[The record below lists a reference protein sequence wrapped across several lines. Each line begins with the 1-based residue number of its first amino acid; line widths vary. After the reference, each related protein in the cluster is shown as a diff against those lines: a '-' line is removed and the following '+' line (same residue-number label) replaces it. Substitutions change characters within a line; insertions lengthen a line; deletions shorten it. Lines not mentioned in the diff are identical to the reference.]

1 MYIAEFEKVSLEQ
14 FIKDYRS
21 MVNEDVGEESLRQIY
36 DDIRLPKRATS
47 GSAGYDFY
55 STATIELKPNETTRI
70 PSGIRVRMDKGYV
83 LNLYPRSSFG
93 LKYQMSLLN
102 TVGIIDSDYYF
113 AENEGHIII
122 GIVNR
127 GDQTMRINIGER
139 FVQGL
144 FGAYYLALEA
154 DVVNKRSGGFGSSG
168 KD

>member
-1 MYIAEFEKVSLEQ
+1 MYIAEFEKISLEQ

-21 MVNEDVGEESLRQIY
+21 LVRKDENEEKIRQIY
-36 DDIRLPKRATS
+36 NDIRLPKRATS

-55 STATIELKPNETTRI
+55 STVTIELKPNETTRI
-70 PSGIRVRMDKGYV
+70 PSGIRVKMKEGYV

-93 LKYQMSLLN
+93 LKYQMCLLN

-127 GDQTMRINIGER
+127 GDKVMKIALGER

-144 FGAYYLALEA
+144 FGAYYLALEE

-168 KD
+168 KN